1 MQKIVITGAS
11 GNVGRSLLPLLPT
24 DDVTVYALAR
34 SPEKIPVT
42 GDHVIALP
50 ADFDDVASYREILQD
65 ADAVFL
71 LSPGDP
77 RMVNWQRDFIDAS
90 VAGGVKFLLK
100 QSAMGAVQDAPV
112 AMFRWHAE
120 IEAYLKNTSLRW
132 AILQP
137 NAYTQNL
144 LVHAGSVKEQSAL
157 YAPGGDG
164 AVSYIDVDDVAR
176 VVASILTTPD
186 RKESKTYTL
195 TGPAS
200 VSLHEIAKIFGELR
214 NQPVSYYPITPEQ
227 GKTAM
232 LGFGLEE
239 WLVDDLIGIATL
251 GAKNRANTITS
262 TVGELTGK
270 AATSV
275 AKTLTRFQG
284 AFV

>member
-24 DDVTVYALAR
+24 DDVIVYALAR
-34 SPEKIPVT
+34 SPEKISVP

-50 ADFDDVASYREILQD
+50 ADFDDVASYQEILQD

-77 RMVNWQRDFIDAS
+77 RMVDWQRNFIDAS
-90 VAGGVKFLLK
+90 VKGGVKFLLK
-100 QSAMGAVQDAPV
+100 QSAMGAAPDAPV
-112 AMFRWHAE
+112 SMFRWHAE
-120 IEAYLKNTSLRW
+120 IETYLKNTSLQW

-137 NAYTQNL
+137 NAFTQNL
-144 LVHAGSVKEQSAL
+144 LVHASSVKEQSAL

-164 AVSYIDVDDVAR
+164 EVSYIDVDDVAR
-176 VVASILTTPD
+176 VAATLLTTPNN
-186 RKESKTYTL
+186 KEGKTYTL
-195 TGPAS
+195 TGPAAI
-200 VSLHEIAKIFGELR
+200 SLREIAKIFGALR
-214 NQPVSYYPITPEQ
+214 NQPVSYYPVTPGQ

-251 GAKNRANTITS
+251 GAENQAGAITP

-270 AATSV
+270 AAASV
-275 AKTLTRFQG
+275 ADTLTRFQ
-284 AFV
+284 AMFM